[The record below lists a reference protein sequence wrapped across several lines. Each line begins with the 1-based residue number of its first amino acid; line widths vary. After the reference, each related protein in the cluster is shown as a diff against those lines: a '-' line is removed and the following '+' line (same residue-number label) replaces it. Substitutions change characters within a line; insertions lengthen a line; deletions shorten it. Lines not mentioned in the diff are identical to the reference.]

1 MQNLC
6 LHTHNFFCDGKSGI
20 EDMVESAV
28 SKGVSQIGISSHAP
42 LKFFNK
48 WSMELSSM
56 DDYKKIVR
64 ETKNKY
70 ASQID
75 VFLSLE
81 MDYIP
86 GLSYDFDFFREK
98 LNLDY
103 SIGSI
108 HLVLNQENRKIW
120 FIDGDKSAS
129 IKNMNDVFGG
139 DAQKAIR
146 AYFQQTREMLHT
158 QKPDIIAHADK
169 AIMNIAHL
177 IDTNSQWF
185 QNEILETLDLIKQLD
200 VIVEANTRGLY
211 KGKWHDTFPG
221 KAVLEKCYEMD
232 IPVLI
237 SSDAHNTTEL
247 TLEYDTTRAMLKN
260 TGFRFQKKKTNDGWQ
275 NIPL

>member
-20 EDMVESAV
+20 EDMVKSAI

-42 LKFFNK
+42 LKFSNK
-48 WSMELSSM
+48 WNMKLSSM
-56 DDYKKIVR
+56 EDYKNIVR
-64 ETKNKY
+64 EMERKY
-70 ASQID
+70 ASQIE

-98 LNLDY
+98 LELDY

-108 HLVLNQENRKIW
+108 HLVLNPENGKLW
-120 FIDGDKSAS
+120 FIDGDKKAS
-129 IKNMNDVFGG
+129 IENMQDVFGG
-139 DAQKAIR
+139 DAQKAIQ
-146 AYFQQTREMLHT
+146 AYFRQTREMLRT
-158 QKPDIIAHADK
+158 QKPNIIAHADK
-169 AIMNIAHL
+169 AIMNLAHL
-177 IDTNSQWF
+177 IDTDSQWF
-185 QNEILETLDLIKQLD
+185 QNEIRETLELIKQLE

-221 KAVLEKCYEMD
+221 RAVLEKCYEMD

-237 SSDAHNTTEL
+237 SSDAHNTDEL
-247 TLEYDTTRAMLKN
+247 TLEYDSTRAMLKDI
-260 TGFRFQKKKTNDGWQ
+260 GFRFQKKKSKNGWQ
-275 NIPL
+275 KIPL